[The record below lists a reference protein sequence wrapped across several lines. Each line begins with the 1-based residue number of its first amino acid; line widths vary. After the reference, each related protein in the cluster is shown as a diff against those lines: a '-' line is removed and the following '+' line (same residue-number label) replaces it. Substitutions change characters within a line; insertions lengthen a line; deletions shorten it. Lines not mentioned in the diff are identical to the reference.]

1 LHLIDELLA
10 ADVEALEDL
19 NQEIKAVD
27 VEFEVV
33 DVKNIKQPK

>member
-1 LHLIDELLA
+1 MHLIDELLA

-27 VEFEVV
+27 IEFEVV